1 MGRGEWN
8 MSQVQKRQLS
18 KRKGEGLEVKE
29 LLLIGVLLAA
39 GAVLKIFSNTIIA
52 GLPLKPNFIIAMYCL
67 AILLIKPKFIEAVI
81 IGLISGIICQ
91 FLPGN
96 TPYANIVSEV
106 VGAFVMITLIR
117 VPLQL
122 KIGKLSIKPFV
133 ITFISTLA
141 SGYTFFL
148 MLKVLLLMG
157 MDINTK
163 AIIAFT
169 IIIFGTAFVN
179 SILVTVLYPP
189 LKLIV
194 GDQDDQ
200 NN

>member
-1 MGRGEWN
+1 MEKREVRKVE
-8 MSQVQKRQLS
+8 SQ
-18 KRKGEGLEVKE
+18 GLQVKE

-67 AILLIKPKFIEAVI
+67 AILLIKPKLIEALV
-81 IGLISGIICQ
+81 IGLLSGIMCQ

-106 VGAFVMITLIR
+106 VGAFIMFSLMQM
-117 VPLQL
+117 PFGL
-122 KIGKLSIKPFV
+122 KLGKASVKPFIV
-133 ITFISTLA
+133 TFLSTLA

-148 MLKVLLLMG
+148 MLKILLLMG

-163 AIIAFT
+163 AIMAFT

-179 SILVTVLYPP
+179 SILVTVLYPA
-189 LKLIV
+189 LKAV
-194 GDQDDQ
+194 TGDK
-200 NN
+200 NA